1 MVARESDGL
10 PGVVVQVE
18 LKKLT
23 REQVRQIDEALASL
37 EDYGEVRLIV
47 QHGEL
52 RYINRVESHRA
63 WDTKY
68 RQDGST

>member
-1 MVARESDGL
+1 MVGNESGRL

-23 REQVRQIDEALASL
+23 REQVRQIDDALASL
-37 EDYGEVRLIV
+37 PDYGEVRLIV

-68 RQDGST
+68 RQDGSS